1 MVSHAERSA
10 ATVLAIVQTARK
22 EFTEKGFADT
32 NMDEVAQA
40 SGVAKGAIYHHFRS
54 KEALFRH
61 VLESVQEELAALHVA
76 KVPDSATPLDQIM
89 AAVLQYLIESSHPLR
104 RRILLID
111 GPAVIGWQAWREIDY
126 RFFGAG
132 ARAGMEMLL
141 AKNATAARVTAATHL
156 LMGAVTEA
164 ALVCATHPDPKRQ
177 AREICHGLRMMLSG
191 LAPI

>member
-1 MVSHAERSA
+1 
-10 ATVLAIVQTARK
+10 
-22 EFTEKGFADT
+22 
-32 NMDEVAQA
+32 MDEVAQA

-61 VLESVQEELAALHVA
+61 VLETVQQELAALHAA
-76 KVPDSATPLDQIM
+76 KLPASAAPLDHIM

-132 ARAGMEMLL
+132 ARAGVEMLL
-141 AKNATAARVTAATHL
+141 AKNATPTRVTAVTHL

-164 ALVCATHPDPKRQ
+164 ALVCATHEDPKRQ
-177 AREICHGLRMMLSG
+177 ARDICHALRMMLSG
-191 LAPI
+191 LVD